1 MSDLQKLQNQI
12 KDKLLL
18 GINEGMVRFPIL
30 DSSFIQT
37 HSQVEEKE
45 SPFLNIS
52 KCTACSL
59 SDKRKRVLVES
70 KMNSKPFFVI
80 SDFPDTVDEA
90 SDEVFSILSPISSIL
105 LNLLNK
111 LNILNSCH
119 FSFAI
124 KCVPERGLPEN
135 AISACS
141 LQNLSQEIFYVEP
154 KIILCFGYRALQSLV
169 LLDKNLNSSD
179 FLENSE
185 MKNMSIGGLS
195 IRVFFL
201 SSIRDLRDFPH
212 WRRDVW
218 NVLQPLVLKANL

>member
-1 MSDLQKLQNQI
+1 VSDLQKIQNQI

-18 GINEGMVRFPIL
+18 GINEGMVRFPISDPNFNPL
-30 DSSFIQT
+30 CTQIQ
-37 HSQVEEKE
+37 EKE

-59 SDKRKRVLVES
+59 SDKRKRVLIETKMIS
-70 KMNSKPFFVI
+70 KSFFI
-80 SDFPDTVDEA
+80 LSDFPDTIDEA
-90 SDEVFSILSPISSIL
+90 SEDVFSIQSPISSIV

-111 LNILNSCH
+111 LNILKDCH

-135 AISACS
+135 AIKTCG
-141 LQNLSQEIFYVEP
+141 LRNLSQEIFQVEP
-154 KIILCFGYRALQSLV
+154 KVILCFGYRALQSLTH
-169 LLDKNLNSSD
+169 LDKNLNSSD

-185 MKNMSIGGLS
+185 MRNISLDGLYM
-195 IRVFFL
+195 RVFFL

-218 NVLQPLVLKANL
+218 NVLQPLAFKANS